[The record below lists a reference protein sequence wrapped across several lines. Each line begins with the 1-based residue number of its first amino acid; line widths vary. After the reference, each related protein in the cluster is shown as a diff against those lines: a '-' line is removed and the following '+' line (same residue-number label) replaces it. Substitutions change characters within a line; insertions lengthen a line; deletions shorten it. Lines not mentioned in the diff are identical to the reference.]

1 MRPDTRTWWML
12 VAMVLSTL
20 LVLAAQQTTALLI
33 EGQQGRAPVVQV
45 PGKNY
50 VEVDELARVTGA
62 LRFLGNQIILTLP
75 SSGDTS
81 SPAVQSPPAPPV
93 GYSRPFV
100 NAGIETLREILEWH
114 PSLKTGIE
122 RGWPLSNVWFGYFR
136 RQIQSSLKH
145 AEEAASTDMDHKALP
160 LLVNEFNTMGASTDK
175 YLKIAVSRDYL
186 TPDSLNSDPL

>member
-100 NAGIETLREILEWH
+100 NAG
-114 PSLKTGIE
+114 
-122 RGWPLSNVWFGYFR
+122 
-136 RQIQSSLKH
+136 
-145 AEEAASTDMDHKALP
+145 
-160 LLVNEFNTMGASTDK
+160 
-175 YLKIAVSRDYL
+175 
-186 TPDSLNSDPL
+186 